1 MEHMSHHPP
10 ISRFLILAGNKKWK
24 FHGYYEYAV
33 KIKSLT
39 GNVVGG
45 QFKGPNILEIYNPL
59 KGIFDVIEYTMPT
72 MNISGMLYGKRVIE
86 WEGIC
91 EFKDENNGIYAY
103 LKFTLAS
110 KFYQKF
116 VEPTDIFRG
125 EITQNEKII
134 HKIYGS
140 PLEKIMF
147 DDEM

>member
-59 KGIFDVIEYTMPT
+59 KGIFDVIEYTLPT

-103 LKFTLAS
+103 LKFTPAP

-125 EITQNEKII
+125 EITQNEQII